1 VAGDLSIA
9 AHSVR
14 GRRLSAVAVGRVGKR
29 LPLYSL
35 LEPMADAPSTGGSDA
50 DTETDSASDSQ
61 SADTE
66 SDSAG
71 DGRSADTTPA
81 DAAASDDPDLDA
93 LRREVEEKYDFD
105 NFGPAD
111 MAEMSPD
118 EWDAA
123 FDAESW
129 ITGPKLLDR
138 VEQDLRN
145 RVAGR
150 EVFAVLERF
159 VEDGEPRLL
168 AYSDEGYAIVHPD
181 GSIEGRG
188 TVLRDVKPT
197 VALCSMDDYDV
208 PEPPTNFELPD
219 PNDVPEGSGQL
230 GNNMLQVVAGAQIL
244 AGLGMLA
251 IFFFTDRIPDANG
264 AINLVA
270 PIMAVL
276 FILTGVFLFSV
287 VANAR
292 LSDRFRAQEY
302 RNRLRAVGLE
312 SGEIPEFVPVQADPE
327 TGELRRQTDAERA
340 PELDG
345 E

>member
-1 VAGDLSIA
+1 
-9 AHSVR
+9 
-14 GRRLSAVAVGRVGKR
+14 
-29 LPLYSL
+29 
-35 LEPMADAPSTGGSDA
+35 MADAPSTGGSDA
-50 DTETDSASDSQ
+50 DEAAETDTDSAATAESSETAVAETADSGTTDPETESQ
-61 SADTE
+61 S
-66 SDSAG
+66 G
-71 DGRSADTTPA
+71 
-81 DAAASDDPDLDA
+81 DPDLDA
-93 LRREVEEKYDFD
+93 LRREVEDKYDFE

-111 MAEMSPD
+111 MAQMSPD
-118 EWDAA
+118 EWDAV
-123 FDAESW
+123 FDADTW
-129 ITGPKLLDR
+129 ITGTELLDR

-159 VEDGEPRLL
+159 AEDGEPRLL

-197 VALCSMDDYDV
+197 VALCSMDEYEV
-208 PEPPTNFELPD
+208 PEPPENFELPD

-276 FILTGVFLFSV
+276 FILTGIFLFSV

-292 LSDRFRAQEY
+292 LSDRFRAEEY

-312 SGEIPEFVPVQADPE
+312 DGEIPEFVPVGADPE
-327 TGELRRQTDAERA
+327 TGELRRLTDAERA

>member
-1 VAGDLSIA
+1 
-9 AHSVR
+9 
-14 GRRLSAVAVGRVGKR
+14 
-29 LPLYSL
+29 
-35 LEPMADAPSTGGSDA
+35 MADAPSTGGADADEAADA
-50 DTETDSASDSQ
+50 DTD
-61 SADTE
+61 
-66 SDSAG
+66 
-71 DGRSADTTPA
+71 PA
-81 DAAASDDPDLDA
+81 DAEPPESAGQDADESDAPAPGTETGSDPDLDA
-93 LRREVEEKYDFD
+93 LRQEVEEKYDFD

-111 MAEMSPD
+111 MAQMSPD
-118 EWDAA
+118 EWDAV
-123 FDAESW
+123 FDADSW
-129 ITGPKLLDR
+129 VTGPELLDR
-138 VEQDLRN
+138 VEQDLQN

-208 PEPPTNFELPD
+208 PVPPENFELPD
-219 PNDVPEGSGQL
+219 PDEVPEGSGQL

-276 FILTGVFLFSV
+276 FILTGIFLFSV

-302 RNRLRAVGLE
+302 RNRLRAVGLDD
-312 SGEIPEFVPVQADPE
+312 GEIPEFVPVGADPE
-327 TGELRRQTDAERA
+327 TGELRRLTDAERA

>member
-1 VAGDLSIA
+1 
-9 AHSVR
+9 
-14 GRRLSAVAVGRVGKR
+14 
-29 LPLYSL
+29 
-35 LEPMADAPSTGGSDA
+35 MADAPSTGGSDA
-50 DTETDSASDSQ
+50 DEPAETDTDSA
-61 SADTE
+61 ADGP
-66 SDSAG
+66 DSAT
-71 DGRSADTTPA
+71 DAQSSDTTAPETA
-81 DAAASDDPDLDA
+81 ESEAETASASDDPDLDA
-93 LRREVEEKYDFD
+93 LRQEVEEKYDFD

-111 MAEMSPD
+111 MAQMSPD
-118 EWDAA
+118 EWDAV
-123 FDAESW
+123 FDADSW
-129 ITGPKLLDR
+129 ITGTDLLDR

-159 VEDGEPRLL
+159 LEEGEPRLL

-197 VALCSMDDYDV
+197 VALCSMADYDV
-208 PEPPTNFELPD
+208 PEPPEDFSLPD

-251 IFFFTDRIPDANG
+251 IFFFTGRIPDANG
-264 AINLVA
+264 AINLIA
-270 PIMAVL
+270 PIMGVL

-302 RNRLRAVGLE
+302 RNRLRAVGLDD
-312 SGEIPEFVPVQADPE
+312 GEIPEFVPVQADPE
-327 TGELRRQTDAERA
+327 TGELRRLTDAERA

>member
-1 VAGDLSIA
+1 
-9 AHSVR
+9 
-14 GRRLSAVAVGRVGKR
+14 
-29 LPLYSL
+29 
-35 LEPMADAPSTGGSDA
+35 MADAPSTGGSDA
-50 DTETDSASDSQ
+50 EEATETVTEDAP
-61 SADTE
+61 DTAT
-66 SDSAG
+66 DA
-71 DGRSADTTPA
+71 RSADATPPE
-81 DAAASDDPDLDA
+81 SDDPDLDA

-111 MAEMSPD
+111 MAQMSPD

-129 ITGPKLLDR
+129 ITGPELLDR

-150 EVFAVLERF
+150 EVFAVLDRF
-159 VEDGEPRLL
+159 TEDGEPRLL
-168 AYSDEGYAIVHPD
+168 AYSDEGYAVVHPD

-208 PEPPTNFELPD
+208 PEPPANFALPD
-219 PNDVPEGSGQL
+219 PDDVPEGSGQL

-251 IFFFTDRIPDANG
+251 IFFFTDRIPDASG
-264 AINLVA
+264 AVNLIA
-270 PIMAVL
+270 PVMAVL
-276 FILTGVFLFSV
+276 FILTGIFLFSV

-312 SGEIPEFVPVQADPE
+312 DGEIPEFVPVQPDPE